1 VASLFKMVAAR
12 VQFPGCV
19 CQFCESLRIQ
29 RDNRIVSLSCT
40 PVTLDI
46 TKTLCVNGFDF
57 PGNITGLGDLIL
69 CKPNN
74 NKAEWKSWWFI
85 SV

>member
-1 VASLFKMVAAR
+1 
-12 VQFPGCV
+12 
-19 CQFCESLRIQ
+19 
-29 RDNRIVSLSCT
+29 
-40 PVTLDI
+40 VTLDI